1 MKLTF
6 FLIAL
11 FLILLRIV
19 YPRLELWHNNHEQ
32 GTMITRGPNY
42 IQGIWWAGK
51 IRLSDDERSIAEI
64 SPGGHLKFREQDT
77 IMEAESD
84 LQGKISYT
92 LRSGSEELPLSDSGR
107 RFITRQIQKM
117 IRLGFF
123 AEGRAERIY
132 QKGGADAL
140 LAELSNL
147 RMEGSRDPY
156 LKLLFKADTLTVTQ
170 RIKLVQLLDSSN
182 NTMDQQHYLGLFPP
196 EQLRENAVAQA
207 WLRSVGRLEPAY
219 MKKDLLLHFID
230 SGLPADR
237 FDTVLEI
244 TKRFGSE
251 ADQQEVYKRLLNLPQ
266 LRMRDSAFA
275 QPWLCAVGQLD
286 PSYMKKDLLLQ
297 YLDRPTHPPMRLPA
311 DQFDTVLAVTGR
323 FGSPEDQK
331 EILYR
336 LIGIPPGT
344 DAEWI
349 SLVKATGALQPDYLK
364 SELLLKIAPKMPR
377 TDSLISAYRA
387 SAKRIEGDMDY
398 GKVMRAVE

>member
-1 MKLTF
+1 MKMTF

-11 FLILLRIV
+11 FLILVRIV
-19 YPRLELWHNNHEQ
+19 YPRLELWHNRHEQ
-32 GTMITRGPNY
+32 GTMITKGPNY
-42 IQGIWWAGK
+42 IEGIWWAGK

-77 IMEAESD
+77 IMDAESD
-84 LQGKISYT
+84 LQGKIGYR
-92 LRSGSEELPLSDSGR
+92 LQNGIEELPLSDSGR
-107 RFITRQIQKM
+107 RFIARQIQKM

-132 QKGGADAL
+132 KKGGAEAL

-156 LKLLFKADTLTVTQ
+156 LKLLFQTDTLTVKE
-170 RIKLVQLLDSSN
+170 RIKLLQLLDSSN
-182 NTMDQQHYLGLFPP
+182 NMMEQQHYLGLFPL
-196 EQLRENAVAQA
+196 EQLRDNAIAQA
-207 WLRSVGRLEPAY
+207 WLKSVGRLEQAY

-244 TKRFGSE
+244 TKRFRSE
-251 ADQQEVYKRLLNLPQ
+251 PDQQDVYKRLLDLPQ

-286 PSYMKKDLLLQ
+286 PSYVKKDLLLL
-297 YLDRPTHPPMRLPA
+297 YLNTLTKSQERLPA

-331 EILYR
+331 EVYDR
-336 LIGIPPGT
+336 LIDVPPVT
-344 DAEWI
+344 NTEWI
-349 SLVKATGALQPDYLK
+349 GLIRSTGALQPDYLK

-377 TDSLISAYRA
+377 TDSLISAYSS
-387 SAKRIEGDMDY
+387 SAKRIQGDMDY
-398 GKVMRAVE
+398 GKVMRAIE